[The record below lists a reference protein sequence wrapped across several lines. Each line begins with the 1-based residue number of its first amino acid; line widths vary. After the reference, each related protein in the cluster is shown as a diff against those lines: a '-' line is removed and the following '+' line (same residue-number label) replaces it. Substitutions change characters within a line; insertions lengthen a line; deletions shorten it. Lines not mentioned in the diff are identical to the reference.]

1 MRIETA
7 EHLEAFRAQLRAF
20 IAQHSPGIKQHT
32 GVRAPADDLV
42 PAIRT
47 FTAALF
53 DAGYLGGDWPEEHG
67 GRGAAYDSREAF
79 IVAEE
84 IALART
90 WAPIGAF
97 QLAAPALID
106 FGTDEQKRPFLPRI
120 RRAEAH
126 RCQHFSVPGARRD
139 PLGSAA
145 CEA

>member
-1 MRIETA
+1 MRYA
-7 EHLEAFRAQLRAF
+7 R
-20 IAQHSPGIKQHT
+20 
-32 GVRAPADDLV
+32 VRAPADDLV
-42 PAIRT
+42 PAIRICP
-47 FTAALF
+47 AALF

-106 FGTDEQKRPFLPRI
+106 FGTDEQKRHFLPRI
-120 RRAEAH
+120 R
-126 RCQHFSVPGARRD
+126 SARSEERRGGKECVSTFRSRGWPD
-139 PLGSAA
+139 H
-145 CEA
+145 